1 MGGTPSCPIEFDV
14 APSGTACVVRC
25 PETEGYYLKS
35 SGQVLSCSYR
45 ADPRIQFALTTAPI
59 YFANQ
64 QSKTGE
70 PVLPSNISFTALP
83 TEQQQAYKTAIDK
96 FNTDK
101 AVADAGIASS
111 VRISTAFNALQAAE
125 NARGTPAGEEAYE
138 RARIA
143 YYTMTAPN
151 PVAWAE
157 TERER
162 IAQTKAQPII
172 DGLVSQYNNLKAKQ
186 TEQASTIQ
194 VINGLRDKV
203 LTVKDDMAFSVRT
216 FQKQVDNIKNQI
228 NIDKKNQVDAT
239 KATVSWIE
247 VVLNW
252 MIAIATLVCI
262 FLLLRY
268 FARTSPVRRPDGPY
282 MPFDMWGRP
291 PAAAAPPPP
300 RV

>member
-45 ADPRIQFALTTAPI
+45 TDPTIQFALTTAPI

-64 QSKTGE
+64 QSNTGE
-70 PVLPSNISFTALP
+70 PPLPSNISYTALP
-83 TEQQQAYKTAIDK
+83 TEQQQAYRTAIDK

-111 VRISTAFNALQAAE
+111 VRVSTAFNALQAAE
-125 NARGTPAGEEAYE
+125 NARGTPAGETAYQN
-138 RARIA
+138 ARIA
-143 YYTMTAPN
+143 YYTMTQPN
-151 PVAWAE
+151 PEAWAE
-157 TERER
+157 SERER

-172 DGLVSQYNNLKAKQ
+172 DGLVSQYNNLKTKQ

-194 VINGLRDKV
+194 VINGLQDKV
-203 LTVKDDMAFSVRT
+203 LTVKDDLAFSVRT

-252 MIAIATLVCI
+252 MIAITTLVCI
-262 FLLLRY
+262 LLLLRY
-268 FARTSPVRRPDGPY
+268 FSRPSLRRRTDGLAGLFDLFGAR
-282 MPFDMWGRP
+282 M
-291 PAAAAPPPP
+291 PPPP

>member
-1 MGGTPSCPIEFDV
+1 MAGGG
-14 APSGTACVVRC
+14 PSGAIRGT
-25 PETEGYYLKS
+25 
-35 SGQVLSCSYR
+35 SYINWG
-45 ADPRIQFALTTAPI
+45 ADFVDAYNKFTQDLALANAIVGRTTRRDQL
-59 YFANQ
+59 F
-64 QSKTGE
+64 
-70 PVLPSNISFTALP
+70 
-83 TEQQQAYKTAIDK
+83 D
-96 FNTDK
+96 
-101 AVADAGIASS
+101 
-111 VRISTAFNALQAAE
+111 ALQAAE
-125 NARGTPAGEEAYE
+125 NARGTPAGEDAYQS
-138 RARIA
+138 ARIA
-143 YYTMTAPN
+143 YYTLTQGEG
-151 PVAWAE
+151 WAE
-157 TERER
+157 TEKER

-268 FARTSPVRRPDGPY
+268 FSRPLIRRRPDSLAGLFDLFGPR
-282 MPFDMWGRP
+282 M
-291 PAAAAPPPP
+291 AQPP

>member
-1 MGGTPSCPIEFDV
+1 MGCPLEFV
-14 APSGTACVVRC
+14 MSQGACVVKC
-25 PETEGYYLKS
+25 PTMYTLQVVEGVPSCVAKDSNGATITSFGLTSVAPETDDSL
-35 SGQVLSCSYR
+35 SGTSYINWGPNFVD
-45 ADPRIQFALTTAPI
+45 AYDTFTQDLALANATVGTT
-59 YFANQ
+59 
-64 QSKTGE
+64 TRR
-70 PVLPSNISFTALP
+70 
-83 TEQQQAYKTAIDK
+83 EQL
-96 FNTDK
+96 
-101 AVADAGIASS
+101 
-111 VRISTAFNALQAAE
+111 FNALQAAE
-125 NARGTPAGEEAYE
+125 NARGTPAGEDAYQS
-138 RARIA
+138 ARVA
-143 YYTMTAPN
+143 YYTLTQGDG
-151 PVAWAE
+151 WAE

-268 FARTSPVRRPDGPY
+268 FARSRPVRRDYGPY
-282 MPFDMWGRP
+282 APFDMWGRP

>member
-45 ADPRIQFALTTAPI
+45 SDPTIQFVLTTAPI
-59 YFANQ
+59 YFAND
-64 QSKTGE
+64 QSNPDKPTI
-70 PVLPSNISFTALP
+70 PSNISYTALP
-83 TEQQQAYKTAIDK
+83 TEQQQAYKTALDK

-111 VRISTAFNALQAAE
+111 VRVSTAFNALQAAE
-125 NARGTPAGEEAYE
+125 NARGTPAGETAYQN
-138 RARIA
+138 ARIA
-143 YYTMTAPN
+143 YYTMTQPN
-151 PVAWAE
+151 PEAWAE

-172 DGLVSQYNNLKAKQ
+172 DGLVSQYNNLKTKQ

-194 VINGLRDKV
+194 AINGLQDKV
-203 LTVKDDMAFSVRT
+203 LTVKDDLAFSVRT

-252 MIAIATLVCI
+252 MIAITTFVCI
-262 FLLLRY
+262 LLLLRY
-268 FARTSPVRRPDGPY
+268 FSRPMIRRRPDGLAGL
-282 MPFDMWGRP
+282 FDLFGPRM
-291 PAAAAPPPP
+291 PP

>member
-35 SGQVLSCSYR
+35 AGQVLSCSYR
-45 ADPRIQFALTTAPI
+45 SDPTIQFVLTTAPI
-59 YFANQ
+59 YFAND

-70 PVLPSNISFTALP
+70 PPIPSNISYTALP
-83 TEQQQAYKTAIDK
+83 TDRQPAYKTAIDK
-96 FNTDK
+96 FNADK

-111 VRISTAFNALQAAE
+111 VRVSTAFNALQAAE
-125 NARGTPAGEEAYE
+125 NARGTPAGETAYQN
-138 RARIA
+138 ARIA
-143 YYTMTAPN
+143 YYTMTQPN
-151 PVAWAE
+151 PEAWAE

-172 DGLVSQYNNLKAKQ
+172 DGLVSQYNNLKTKQ

-194 VINGLRDKV
+194 VINGLQDKV
-203 LTVKDDMAFSVRT
+203 LTVKDDLAFSVRT

-252 MIAIATLVCI
+252 MIAITTFVCI
-262 FLLLRY
+262 LLLLRY
-268 FARTSPVRRPDGPY
+268 FSRAAMVRRRDGLSGL
-282 MPFDMWGRP
+282 FDLFGPRM
-291 PAAAAPPPP
+291 PP